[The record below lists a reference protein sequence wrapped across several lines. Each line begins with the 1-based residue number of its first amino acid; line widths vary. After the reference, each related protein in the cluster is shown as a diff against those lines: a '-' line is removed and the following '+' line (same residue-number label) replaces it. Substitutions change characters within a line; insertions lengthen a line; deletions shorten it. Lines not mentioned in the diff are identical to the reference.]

1 MARKVLEPS
10 VYFLSVLLCC
20 TFRVLKI
27 FIKTIHLNKNLFIT
41 LVKICCAL
49 YYFNDNLAF
58 LLKNVYP

>member
-1 MARKVLEPS
+1 ML
-10 VYFLSVLLCC
+10 LSC

-27 FIKTIHLNKNLFIT
+27 FIKTIYLNNNLFIT